1 MERQNCS
8 RQTMYHLKRIGPA
21 PNRPRVVNVMDF
33 FKVTNLI
40 GRNALQVDFYIDSNE
55 RMQSHMISR
64 CHARVVRQQNN
75 DHKLF
80 DDSLNGIFVNHIKI
94 RGCVILCE
102 GDRVTFGHPMG
113 RDIPFGTWERQVNNH
128 HQFIFEKCC
137 CEPKSTVKK
146 SPKRGKFVI
155 PKKTSPKNLAAK
167 RERNQTRTFTQA
179 DIQDLKEKSKALFPT
194 CSKGDSSSTAGIS
207 NSETSETTAPGDN
220 VEVSTSTRNKQLSE
234 GPAASISDTP
244 KAKGDVEILDTPTT
258 TSVKISETL
267 IRKTDVEIS
276 ENLIATPDV
285 EPSEDVRTTADVDI
299 SFIPRSDADITD
311 IRRTDA
317 DITNIPR
324 SDADISDI
332 PGSNADISDTS
343 RSIDDIS
350 DIPRSDAEILENSR
364 SEAGMSDI
372 HRTDSDIMDTPRTKA
387 DILDTLRSD
396 ADISDIPR
404 TDADI
409 LDNPKTIVDILN
421 FHKTD
426 TDISHIPRTD
436 ADLSNTLR
444 TVDDTSNT
452 PITTCTT
459 VDEISQVPDY
469 TGDVEVSD
477 NLRTTINNELLD
489 IPRITTREE
498 IWDISR
504 PTTDDV
510 IPDNFRT
517 ATHENMN
524 STSAADTFLNVL
536 NDSSVTDV
544 QVQQNEILGD
554 ERESLAD
561 NQSNPLCDSTDI
573 DVSELTSENN
583 SGLLEQGV
591 DVDEQVVTDQEKL
604 AGNSDRSPLCPTHS
618 MRNDAVSDDDYQKE
632 FEFKRPEVVDSPNN
646 ITTASLVEE
655 EESDLEGSR
664 FILSDSIDYT
674 FSEQEMEEDDI
685 SFESDSDSVD
695 PRESNS
701 TETYSTLT
709 VKEKTSTE
717 CDNKNVSSES
727 DSDNDMIDL
736 GESDTGEG
744 RGGEVMTSITGE
756 GNEVQ
761 TSEILCSGELLI
773 CPNAAHTNH
782 PDQGENSQTA
792 QVSED
797 EESHV
802 LIGQSKP
809 KEEVVSRISPKKVI
823 RSSFRLTDSV
833 EYTMEESLA
842 ELESRNEVN
851 QEDTMQKMEE
861 TDVKDEEDD
870 LGVDLK
876 LMENVKMIEDKGI
889 VENVNEEDEQIGEDL
904 DVCDVLGEDLD
915 LKKCDQREELNAT
928 GPMPRFEDTM
938 KDPDHQN
945 ILIGEA
951 AHTNSQTRA
960 SDVDKEGRPRHEQSF
975 NSNDQVTE
983 QYQSDLKKEK
993 TKVVPPECVPRD
1005 KETDTFVK
1013 INAKDSENNRTD
1025 EDYSYGNQQGG
1036 CPYAYENQ
1044 ISGTQEN
1051 KKSVIISD
1059 TLENPVSESKT
1070 IESKEPVTKTDDL
1083 ETVVSLSKHEAL
1095 ENMDSISNTKVQKI
1109 QNSSINCVALGN
1121 DLAMKNREPIL
1132 DSEEK
1137 ELLQKCDA
1145 LEDEEQASGSV
1156 ASEDNVVLNVTKT
1169 TSDCEAL
1176 IDNVTTKPASES
1188 VRNREAMEGEA
1199 LKDEESISDS
1209 WKIEP
1214 MLKCDAVEDREQAS
1228 GSNAFE
1234 DNGVLKTTKPNS
1246 EALIDNMT
1254 MTPTSDSVELVNQVP
1269 VQSKEAVERKAFED
1283 KKPTFGC
1290 ETVGDEEPISNREAL
1305 EDKEP
1310 TSGSK
1315 TMQDEEPIS
1324 IDRTEEDEEPASSR
1338 EALEDKEPTSGSK
1351 TIQDEESV
1359 SINRTEEDEE
1369 PVSSRET
1376 LEDKEPT
1383 SGSKTMQ
1390 DEESVSI
1397 KRTEEDEEP
1406 VSSRETLED
1415 KEPTSGSKTM
1425 QDEESV
1431 SIKRTEEDEEPV
1443 SSRETLEDK
1452 EPTSGSK
1459 TMQDEEPISIDRT
1472 EEDEEPVS
1480 SRGALEDKE
1489 PTPGSKTIQ
1498 DEEPI
1503 SINRTEE
1510 DEEPVSNNKALE
1522 VGEPMLNCEA
1532 MKIEVPISNI
1542 DTIENTELPLE
1553 SVTLKDEVTLK
1564 IQEPILDS
1572 GALEAEESI
1581 SINTLLKEE
1590 KPTSNET
1597 SNDEVIE
1604 DEKQT
1609 TYTKA
1614 MEITEPTS
1622 DIEAFE
1628 ENEQICNE
1636 ALEVKSRNED
1646 SEDEK
1651 SRNNKV
1657 SYEAEPISNDKGL
1670 EKEESESN
1678 SEEVQEWNPASN
1690 VEEFER
1696 KNPVSASDAVENET
1710 LVNEKLSSK
1719 SELLE
1724 DNVSLP
1730 KSDALE
1736 GEMTLEDGE
1745 QISGITEFVEKDSFS
1760 NTEAQEQAIDKVNSG
1775 GHVIENG
1782 NVRSEMGVLKKNES
1796 ELDLRTEALEFKP
1809 INEQQ
1814 ALTDSNQNS
1823 YDDKF
1828 ESEPILNS
1836 EVNKDSEMSPADQND
1851 EVADLTNKK
1860 SDQKCTLEESD
1871 TVLTFSSSSSFTPSD
1886 LICTFDVDGNDVQ
1899 TSLNAGSCDT
1909 STADNVS
1916 SAADAIQTNS
1926 EEKPPEELKINN
1938 MNDFNGGNA
1947 SEQDKSRFEQTSI
1960 ELIKTGSDTKT
1971 QEKDTLQDSAPVL
1984 DCQLIDQHEGPNHME
1999 SSTTSSNSN
2008 EMEDCHAVEIKIQS
2022 TTLPLEYLNGKKR
2035 KIEEMTS
2042 AEDCD
2047 PPKKKKLSEKEL
2059 EPVKKIVSNF
2069 FKIRE
2074 YCEKQ
2079 KDVNKNDLRKHL
2091 LGNLVRHFFKTHPI
2105 KNVEEE
2111 IKCNAKSMV
2120 TNLDLQETSHKSSTV
2135 VCDRDSN
2142 NKGQS
2147 TLSDT
2152 EIPTDT
2158 VDGSKFSYEAS
2169 EKGESQED
2177 IMEVLSLS
2185 QESSSALSSSQPDSI
2200 PIYQASVKPGCGI
2213 VVNMG
2218 QWKKPEKRALEE
2230 TSKDTAVCDVETQAN
2245 SLDIDVETSVL
2256 WSQDHLMDDRPLEE
2270 RCEDSDQ
2277 TCLDEES
2284 VNLEELDKESINS
2297 KVRERSS
2304 SNESDTSQ
2312 RSELLLEKVIFPVV
2326 DMDDEESSSTIQER
2340 KSFSG
2345 EENQEGEDKQP
2356 VEDVMNQESGNI
2368 GSPHSLHST
2377 ASIDYTEEYLG
2388 IVDSSNDIQHSCTDK
2403 QSDSD
2408 STLLQSGQDS
2418 AVEDTEDQI
2427 QKDLSEDMTESNIN
2441 MSANPGESS
2450 ENVGSQSSELDS
2462 EGVEILSTK
2471 STSESELEVLYGP
2484 TFITPCRAKGS
2495 LKAEHVIKSESPR
2508 KRESS
2513 ILKEEKEGAKSENC
2527 PSDSKT
2533 NLDQSSLSET
2543 EKSEPETA
2551 VGCSPEED
2559 KDLTDD
2565 ASTTLVNT
2573 PSDTI
2578 NGRSNTKKYFKSRLP
2593 KFESDSDI
2601 EIVETKPSL
2610 TLKSADDFHISLSDS
2625 SSDDLPE
2632 VLFLKEEKATAPQSV
2647 LCTKALDIKEEPVTP
2662 SKTPDLSKAVSRL
2675 DLTPSKQGDNSSPRK
2690 VCRKRLSLRRTPV
2703 KKQKESKPSPL
2714 ARRTRTPRKSPD
2726 KKQKS
2731 KSMFIDSDIEIV
2743 SGSESEEDFT
2753 PSRLKR
2759 IKQEA
2764 ETDSYSDSEGRKDGR
2779 GDKIKEDLD
2788 EDRGNIPKQKEKHV
2802 EDDSNNRKQ
2811 QQRKEPGDS
2820 THLPDNQGG
2829 NRENTLELED
2839 KEEVSKPCE
2848 EEGGIKRIYP
2858 LLEQSSVESSGAG
2871 SLADI
2876 FQMEDSEHTQPAGE
2890 RENQEE
2896 REGQD
2901 VFPGGENS
2909 KPAEDSTDEGEQL
2922 LYKVNTMSNKMK
2934 DSEKSEGDW
2943 KDSGQG
2949 KIDSKEKGD
2958 VDVGPETTSDESEP
2972 LEDDQCADDCVAN
2985 TCPENSEDEHNY
2997 GLPPVLSPYCSQS
3010 LSPLVPDIT
3019 SENSEPKTNLDIASK
3034 TDSLNKSLQTPT
3046 KPILQMEFDSD
3057 SEFSAPEVNL
3067 DALDSPDVNVS
3078 GADGHVEI
3086 GNLNEDSN
3094 EVFDGESL
3102 GNEKNQ
3108 NVEKT
3113 KEDEGK
3119 EDFEMEEDL
3128 PDISRKRKSQ
3138 NDSVDFESKRQKK
3151 KKSTGK
3157 DNSSQIKDL
3166 QTETRSSDQH
3176 SSQNASGAKES
3187 RSISRVRQLM
3197 QKLRAK
3203 KSTSFVTDQS
3213 PDQLSSSGMASS
3225 RETPGDTPR
3234 TSHVQRRLLPS
3245 LNTPYQRTLDYLQRC
3260 KEILQ
3265 TLKTDFSQSESLASN
3280 PRITQWKKEMREL
3293 ENRMSLS
3300 KTVIAVV
3307 GDTGSGKSSLMN
3319 ALLDQLDILPTSG
3332 MRACTAVVVEVVTN
3346 STNNKY
3352 EADITF
3358 LSREEWY
3365 TELKLLLRDLTDVH
3379 GNIKKGTPDPKSEA
3393 GVAFLKIKAVYGKV
3407 DRFEALCRQT
3417 TVTRWLDEVKTI
3429 SHSEPTHFR
3438 NAIDKYIETAD
3449 PGVGNQYWPI
3459 VKKVT
3464 VRLPNCDACSSGAV
3478 LVDLP
3483 GVRDSN
3489 AARDKIARD
3498 HLKNCTA
3505 VWVVSSIHRAIDDKT
3520 AKDLLGENFR
3530 RQLLMDGQYG
3540 NIAFICTK
3548 TDVIKNSEIIRGL
3561 HLEEKVKPIEDEI
3574 NRLEM
3579 EKNDLEISK
3588 RSNKMCIKQMEKES
3602 AELRQNIEEMEE
3614 CLLTDGG
3621 CGESEEIKEM
3631 KALLKEKQESLQ
3643 KNNENLQTYRQAVDE
3658 NERKSLQHGMTITQR
3673 RKELSSLCAKARN
3686 DYSRKEIK
3694 RDFKAGLREM
3704 KRKAGNVSNIEE
3716 LEDDDL
3722 YNSDEDDEDIGNS
3735 AENLKVFCVSA
3746 TEYQKMRNIILDDG
3760 PPTVFG
3766 TEQETQIP
3774 ALRSYIHQMTEVR
3787 HRSSMERILQTVAQF
3802 VFDIQN
3808 YLTEAETVQT
3818 KGERLK
3824 SRSAIE
3830 ERTFTLKQ
3838 KFESVIAQLQADI
3851 EGAIS
3856 NQIKPK
3862 LGEGITA
3869 ATARANEQTAK
3880 WSAPV
3885 DKENKQAGGLHW
3897 CTYRAT
3903 VRRQGVYSSPTYGQ
3917 VNFNEDLTAP
3927 MYNSIS
3933 IVWDKVFSGILWGY
3947 FERFK
3952 VTVLMVLRQFV
3963 ANLCQELQTHGV
3975 QSSSTQRVQ
3984 LYLLDTAN
3992 QKLTE
3997 TVAQLKEYV
4006 TERQRDASRVLTP
4019 VIQENLTRVYD
4030 YCAVQSGGG
4039 TYARIKQAMAEGVDK
4054 GRLYMFD
4061 DASRRLLQ
4069 ELEQIQTDVVAKVRD
4084 TCSSIC
4090 TTLKTAFE
4098 PLWEAPG
4105 TFLHLRDNLLPSITE
4120 ISLKLQNIMEEAG
4133 VRAPVTAMP
4142 TAPPA
4147 ARSDSDQPAAQSS
4160 QFQRLQDIQGNDSS
4174 ELPQHPSPDSDVL
4187 TSIKSELGGTRQ
4199 PLAASAIKRE
4209 PQASSSNSPPVRFP
4223 YVKSEPTSNIKVCCF
4238 CGYPG
4243 TNPVQCERCLVT
4255 RQTSK
4260 GMVYMKCIFCRQ
4272 IGTSTQVCEKCRRC
4286 LLCGNYVLPP
4296 NSVCQRCKTNAPST
4310 SIDGSNTIPLSAVL
4324 NSVASVTLK
4333 RIADAMHL
4341 PNHPAKACRS
4351 SETVQKKESP
4361 RVVQKRSCYKVQQIG
4376 DSVIGQ
4382 QRGSVPTIQQV
4393 ESIPPL
4399 RRQHNV
4405 QQRNLG
4411 QQPQSQIIYDRQS
4424 DTAIGQ
4430 QRGRPQ
4436 TPKQNKVLLI
4446 GQQGGSTKTVH
4457 QNSSSLKGQQRRSDP
4472 TIQQMGSTPPL
4483 ERQSNNID
4491 QQPQSQIIYDRR
4503 SSTPNSQACNLSSRG
4518 RDRMGSLQPPSRV
4531 PKNLGYKDM
4540 CKEN

>member
-1 MERQNCS
+1 
-8 RQTMYHLKRIGPA
+8 MYHLKRIGPA

-207 NSETSETTAPGDN
+207 NSETSETTAP
-220 VEVSTSTRNKQLSE
+220 
-234 GPAASISDTP
+234 
-244 KAKGDVEILDTPTT
+244 
-258 TSVKISETL
+258 
-267 IRKTDVEIS
+267 
-276 ENLIATPDV
+276 
-285 EPSEDVRTTADVDI
+285 
-299 SFIPRSDADITD
+299 
-311 IRRTDA
+311 
-317 DITNIPR
+317 
-324 SDADISDI
+324 
-332 PGSNADISDTS
+332 
-343 RSIDDIS
+343 
-350 DIPRSDAEILENSR
+350 
-364 SEAGMSDI
+364 
-372 HRTDSDIMDTPRTKA
+372 
-387 DILDTLRSD
+387 
-396 ADISDIPR
+396 
-404 TDADI
+404 
-409 LDNPKTIVDILN
+409 
-421 FHKTD
+421 
-426 TDISHIPRTD
+426 
-436 ADLSNTLR
+436 
-444 TVDDTSNT
+444 
-452 PITTCTT
+452 
-459 VDEISQVPDY
+459 
-469 TGDVEVSD
+469 GDVEVSD

-797 EESHV
+797 GKSLYINKAEESHV

-1310 TSGSK
+1310 TSG
-1315 TMQDEEPIS
+1315 T
-1324 IDRTEEDEEPASSR
+1324 
-1338 EALEDKEPTSGSK
+1338 
-1351 TIQDEESV
+1351 
-1359 SINRTEEDEE
+1359 
-1369 PVSSRET
+1369 
-1376 LEDKEPT
+1376 
-1383 SGSKTMQ
+1383 
-1390 DEESVSI
+1390 
-1397 KRTEEDEEP
+1397 
-1406 VSSRETLED
+1406 
-1415 KEPTSGSKTM
+1415 
-1425 QDEESV
+1425 
-1431 SIKRTEEDEEPV
+1431 
-1443 SSRETLEDK
+1443 
-1452 EPTSGSK
+1452 
-1459 TMQDEEPISIDRT
+1459 
-1472 EEDEEPVS
+1472 
-1480 SRGALEDKE
+1480 
-1489 PTPGSKTIQ
+1489 
-1498 DEEPI
+1498 
-1503 SINRTEE
+1503 
-1510 DEEPVSNNKALE
+1510 
-1522 VGEPMLNCEA
+1522 

-2876 FQMEDSEHTQPAGE
+2876 FQMEDSEHTQPGE